1 MSDSDIRENDI
12 SVVLNFLL
20 ESEYGTDDYHL
31 GSKTIV
37 KLLAENIEKY
47 WSVLSD
53 KFCTKQEALYFDIID
68 RLINTNHEDEEF
80 SAKPAVLAKII
91 KADSDLVEYCK
102 AQIGVKNNCKIEI
115 KCKFRH
121 KLVLIRKAIELC

>member
-12 SVVLNFLL
+12 STVLGFLL

-53 KFCTKQEALYFDIID
+53 KFSTKQEALYFDIID

-80 SAKPAVLAKII
+80 CVKPAVVAKII

-102 AQIGVKNNCKIEI
+102 AQIGVKNNCKIKI

-121 KLVLIRKAIELC
+121 KLDFIRKTIELC